1 MMNRMIRY
9 GLLGAVIAVALM
21 AARPDEDI
29 QDIIGKLEAYYKNYP
44 QVIVHLTFNQPK
56 YAPGDTAYFKAF
68 FLSENFRAI
77 PDKQILNLELNDNE
91 GHTVLAQNFRV
102 TDGEGSNQ
110 IIFDKDITPGNYE
123 VVAYSQVMKN
133 FDPSVYYRK
142 NITVTGRK
150 QIQKQKVETFG
161 FFAEGGHLVEEVVN
175 QVAVKSSIKGT
186 GKIIDQ
192 TGALVASAEVGDD
205 GIAMLSFTP
214 KKGSAYTGQLGS
226 RDVPLPVSSN
236 HCAIKVES
244 QGAGGANVAVTVAPT
259 SSLNRQELYFIAL
272 SKGRVVYSSPFRV
285 DNGEGQVAIDILHP
299 GLNQFFVFD
308 KKNNLL
314 GERIYFLD
322 PSVPKVLIS
331 AENETVAPRSVIS
344 ASIIVTDE
352 MRRPT
357 AATIVARATNNSLF
371 PGIHQASF
379 ETEMNIF
386 NDLPGL
392 RVEFENSGLPESE
405 WLAKIN
411 DRLIT
416 ESWNRIDWNEVFDPN
431 KDKVKYG
438 YKFSL
443 GFNGKAISKSTGE
456 PVPDSTLV
464 MIYQQKAMVGYET
477 YTDKKG
483 EFSFPFVYDFNGTDQ
498 LFYMMEFKK
507 KEKLQDYYIVPELQI
522 AGVNETEGKELDQ
535 TDVYGEYKFRKGMID
550 RSFNFFSESAKKID
564 EKIINP
570 NSEYEDELGGV
581 DVTVKVEDYLVFQ
594 TMPDLIHEVIP
605 GLQHRIVGGVSAV
618 RVVFLRNTY
627 TVIPKGDPL
636 YIIDGVFTRNTNYFL
651 SINPEDVL
659 TIKLVN
665 GESKLRRFGG
675 MGKFGIV
682 LVQTKKSVAK
692 DVLKHS
698 TVFSLGGLS
707 PELDFKIPQY
717 NAQSVSRRPDLRS
730 CIYWSPRY
738 STNSSGRAD
747 LNFYASDDAAP
758 IRLEILGLTSDGRPF
773 SSTKIIEVKAPE
785 IKQ

>member
-1 MMNRMIRY
+1 MMNRVIRY
-9 GLLGAVIAVALM
+9 GLLVAVITIGLI
-21 AARPDEDI
+21 AARPVEDI
-29 QDIIGKLEAYYKNYP
+29 QDIIGKLEAYYKTYP
-44 QVIVHLTFNQPK
+44 QVRVHLTFNQPK
-56 YAPGDTAYFKAF
+56 YAPGDTAFFKAF

-77 PDKQILNLELNDNE
+77 PDKQILNLELNDSE

-110 IIFDKDITPGNYE
+110 IIFDKDIAPGRYE

-133 FDPSVYYRK
+133 FDPVVYYRK
-142 NITVTGRK
+142 QLTVTGRK
-150 QIQKQKVETFG
+150 QIQTQKGETFG
-161 FFAEGGHLVEEVVN
+161 FFTEGGHLVEDVVN
-175 QVAVKSSIKGT
+175 QVVIKSSVKGT

-192 TGALVASAEVGDD
+192 TGALVASAEAGED
-205 GIAMLSFTP
+205 GIASLSFAP
-214 KKGSAYTGQLGS
+214 KKGSTYIGQLGS
-226 RDVPLPVSSN
+226 REVPLPVSSD

-244 QGAGGANVAVTVAPT
+244 QGTGGVNVAIAVSP
-259 SSLNRQELYFIAL
+259 SSPLNRQELYFIAL
-272 SKGRVVYSSPFRV
+272 SKGRVVYSSPFKV
-285 DNGEGQVAIDILHP
+285 DDGAGQVSIDILHP
-299 GLNQFFVFD
+299 GLNEFFIFD

-314 GERIYFLD
+314 AERIYFLD
-322 PSVPKVLIS
+322 PSVPKVLIT
-331 AENETVAPRSVIS
+331 AANETITPRNVIS

-352 MRRPT
+352 MNRPT
-357 AATIVARATNNSLF
+357 AASIVARATNNSLF

-386 NDLPGL
+386 NDFPGL
-392 RVEFENSGLPESE
+392 RLEFESSGLPESE
-405 WLAKIN
+405 WLTKIN
-411 DRLIT
+411 DRLIA
-416 ESWNRIDWNEVFDPN
+416 EKWSRIDWSEVFDPS
-431 KDKVKYG
+431 KDKTKYG

-443 GFNGKAISKSTGE
+443 GFNGKAMVKSSGE
-456 PVPDSTLV
+456 PVSDSTLV

-498 LFYMMEFKK
+498 IFYMMEFKR
-507 KEKLQDYYIVPELQI
+507 KEKQQDYYVVPELQI
-522 AGVNETEGKELDQ
+522 ASASETEAKELDQ
-535 TDVYGEYKFRKGMID
+535 TDVYGEYKFRKRMID
-550 RSFNFFSESAKKID
+550 RSFNFFSESSQKID
-564 EKIINP
+564 DKIVNP
-570 NSEYEDELGGV
+570 NVEYEDELGGV
-581 DVTVKVEDYLVFQ
+581 DVTVKVEDYLVFP
-594 TMPDLIHEVIP
+594 TMSDLIHEVIS
-605 GLQHRIVGGVSAV
+605 GLQHRVSGGVSTV

-636 YIIDGVFTRNTNYFL
+636 YIIDGVFTRNTDYFMSL
-651 SINPEDVL
+651 NTEDIL

-665 GESKLRRFGG
+665 EENKLRRFGG

-717 NAQSVSRRPDLRS
+717 NAQSISRRPDLRS

-758 IRLEILGLTSDGRPF
+758 VRLEILGLTSDGRPF
-773 SSTKIIEVKAPE
+773 SSTKIIEVRAPE